1 MEFLTAQEAWNALI
15 AYRGKYYRK
24 YIAPYSGDR
33 MDLNA
38 TGERGSFWKRP
49 GKAKIHLELA
59 GDIAATSADL
69 LFAEEP
75 AFTIDRPKVDVVA
88 KDSKEQVKAL
98 EEAIKPRQDRLD
110 ELISLNGLHGK
121 LNEGAES
128 CAALGDVY
136 MKLNWWKDEIDF
148 PVVTIVQGDSAWA
161 EYLFGILRCIHFFSV
176 VKYDAEK
183 NQYIRAYERYEP
195 GKITMALYTGTGDNL
210 GNDMGDNALND
221 YGFERVIKTPVA
233 DMLAAHV
240 PNMKPNRRFR
250 DSQHGRSDFDGLRD
264 QLDALDET
272 YSSWMRD
279 VRLAKARLIVPAE
292 YLRRKPADMFTGD
305 KQFTYEFD
313 EDVETLVALDI
324 DTDKLG
330 SNPITASQFAIRA
343 DEHAKTCADLI
354 RNIVS
359 EAGYS
364 PQTFGLDIE
373 GNAQSGTALHI
384 REKKSFNTR
393 NKKQTYWGAP
403 LEQIMTAMV
412 HLDAALFPSAGSKA
426 DDTVSINFSDTM
438 ASDLSTVSSALEM
451 INRAVAA
458 SIEVKVRMLH
468 PDWTDSEVDEE
479 VQRIRTENGLDVDEP
494 DMGRGDYENPRNP
507 KAQDELETEDEGGE
521 A

>member
-1 MEFLTAQEAWNALI
+1 MAELIYMTPQEAWEALM

-24 YIAPYSGDR
+24 YIAAYSGNR
-33 MDLNA
+33 RELNA

-59 GDIAATSADL
+59 GDIAATSADM

-75 AFTIDRPKVDVVA
+75 TFSIKTERETDGDVVS
-88 KDSKEQVKAL
+88 DELLEKEV
-98 EEAIKPRQDRLD
+98 KPRQARLD
-110 ELISLNGLHGK
+110 ELVKLNGLHGK
-121 LNEGAES
+121 LNESAES

-136 MKLNWWKDEIDF
+136 IKLNWWPDEIQF
-148 PVVTIVQGDSAWA
+148 PVITIAQGDSAWA
-161 EYLFGILRCIHFFSV
+161 EYVFGVLKCIHFFSL
-176 VKYDAEK
+176 VKYDSK
-183 NQYIRAYERYEP
+183 TDKYIRAYERYEK
-195 GKITMALYTGTGDNL
+195 GKITMALFEGQGDNL
-210 GNDMGDNALND
+210 GRAMSENALKEF
-221 YGFERVIKTPVA
+221 GFKSEIKTPVNE
-233 DMLAAHV
+233 MLAVHV
-240 PNMKPNRRFR
+240 PNMRPNRMYR
-250 DSQHGRSDFDGLRD
+250 DSQKGRSDFDNLRD

-292 YLRRKPADMFTGD
+292 YLRRKPTDLFSGD

-324 DTDKLG
+324 DPQYAGT
-330 SNPITASQFAIRA
+330 NPIKDSQFAIRA

-364 PQTFGLDIE
+364 PQSFGMDIE

-384 REKKSFNTR
+384 REKKSYNTR
-393 NKKQTYWGAP
+393 NKKQTYWRSP
-403 LEQIMTAMV
+403 LEQIMTSMI
-412 HLDAALFPSAGSKA
+412 HLDAVLFPTLGSNV
-426 DDTVSINFSDTM
+426 DDVVSIGFSDTM

-458 SIEVKVRMLH
+458 STEVKVRMLH
-468 PDWTDSEVDEE
+468 PDWADADIKKE
-479 VQRIRTENGLDVDEP
+479 VQKINEENGIVASMPAP
-494 DMGRGDYENPRNP
+494 DMGLGDLENPRDRQNV
-507 KAQDELETEDEGGE
+507 ETMEDEDGE
-521 A
+521 V